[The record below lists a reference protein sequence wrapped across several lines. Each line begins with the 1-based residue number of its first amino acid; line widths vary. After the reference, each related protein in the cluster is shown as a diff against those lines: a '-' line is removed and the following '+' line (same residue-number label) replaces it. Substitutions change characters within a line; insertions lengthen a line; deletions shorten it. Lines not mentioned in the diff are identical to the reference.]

1 MKRKR
6 VEILD
11 AVVENV
17 DDPSGQVSHGW
28 IRVTGPLVENVSPW
42 ETGETTFLDDI
53 YPDYPREHPPVKVD
67 CLLLVEQTP
76 GCTVYYFL
84 LLVTSPK
91 DPNVYERYGMGIK
104 SSSISPEQL
113 QERTITII

>member
-28 IRVTGPLVENVSPW
+28 IRVTGPLVENVSPL

-67 CLLLVEQTP
+67 CLLLSELYGWTE
-76 GCTVYYFL
+76 YYFL
-84 LLVTSPK
+84 LLATSPK
-91 DPNVYERYGMGIK
+91 DSNVYERYGMGTKTSRI
-104 SSSISPEQL
+104 SSEQL
-113 QERTITII
+113 